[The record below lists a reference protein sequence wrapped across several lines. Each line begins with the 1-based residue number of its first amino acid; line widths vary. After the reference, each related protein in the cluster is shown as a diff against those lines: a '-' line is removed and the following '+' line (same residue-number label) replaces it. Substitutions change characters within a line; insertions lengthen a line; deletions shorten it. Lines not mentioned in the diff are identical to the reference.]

1 MEHAAARTNP
11 RFANTIFDLESGDE
25 DTRLD
30 ALLAANAEIAR
41 QKQAFRLEKHE
52 TEAALMRSPVT
63 AKEAYGYFGLL
74 LGLLPPA
81 AIFGKTVKYGFNENA
96 AAVFAFCLLMNL
108 TCAFVGKFIA
118 EAFARH
124 FINIERK
131 SWTKMVLLSSLLGF
145 CWAIITGASGGAIFF
160 GFGAIF
166 GAICAI
172 PVGAAAFPVFAVIH
186 SQLERGTE
194 IEWKHFLPIA
204 FGIST
209 AISAFILGL

>member
-30 ALLAANAEIAR
+30 ALLTANAEIAR

-52 TEAALMRSPVT
+52 AAFMRSPVT

-81 AIFGKTVKYGFNENA
+81 AIFGKTVKYGLNENT

-131 SWTKMVLLSSLLGF
+131 SWTKMILLSSLLGF
-145 CWAIITGASGGAIFF
+145 CWAIITGAAGGAIFF

-172 PVGAAAFPVFAVIH
+172 PVGAAAFPIFAVIH
-186 SQLERGTE
+186 RQLERGTE